1 MAVSYQSIRTHRQW
15 RASTGLTESQFHDLV
30 DSFSQAYEEMFG
42 ENITD
47 RQSKSSQEAIFQS
60 YEDLLFFCLYSL
72 KSGLTYDLLGLS
84 FDLSPSNAHANQA
97 MAINVL
103 QLALEHRGFMPKRE
117 YLSDEEFARHWNQ
130 ESDIMIDG
138 TEQRRQRPV
147 DQEEQKKDYSGKK
160 KPTR

>member
-1 MAVSYQSIRTHRQW
+1 MAVSYQSIRTQRQW
-15 RASTGLTESQFHDLV
+15 RAATGVTESQFHQLV
-30 DSFSQAYEEMFG
+30 VSFSEAYEEMFG
-42 ENITD
+42 ESITD
-47 RQSKSSQEAIFQS
+47 RQNKSSQEAIFQS

-103 QLALEHRGFMPKRE
+103 QLALESRGFMPKRA
-117 YLSDEEFARHWNQ
+117 YLSDKEFAEHWSK
-130 ESDIMIDG
+130 ESDIMVDG

-160 KPTR
+160 KLTR